1 MTPKTGGAFQRG
13 FVMKSVPTRT
23 LRLHND
29 TRTAAGYIDGLEA
42 MEQAIRIILSTERYK
57 YVIHSWNFG
66 VELSD
71 LFGQPIPY
79 VLPEIKRRIR
89 EALTQDDRI
98 LSVDNFTFRTE
109 KNKVFTT
116 FTVTT
121 VFGAVEIEKVV
132 EF

>member
-1 MTPKTGGAFQRG
+1 MIPKTGGALLRD
-13 FVMKSVPTRT
+13 FVMKAVPTRT

-29 TRTAAGYIDGLEA
+29 TRTVAGYADGLEA
-42 MEQAIRIILSTERYK
+42 MEQAIRVILSVERYK
-57 YVIHSWNFG
+57 HVIHSWNFG

-89 EALTQDDRI
+89 EALLQDDRI
-98 LSVDNFTFRTE
+98 LNVDNFSFQTE
-109 KNKVFTT
+109 KNRVFTT

-121 VFGAVEIEKVV
+121 IFGAVEIEKVV
-132 EF
+132 DI